1 MTIPTKDFDLQ
12 SIGRRFT
19 GLFSAFGTAGRAMA
33 HHPVV
38 SYGYASAADSSL
50 CPFIIKPSSH
60 ERVAIDAHRS
70 DWL

>member
-1 MTIPTKDFDLQ
+1 MTNSKTFALH

-19 GLFSAFGTAGRAMA
+19 GLFSAFGAAKAAAAEPIIT
-33 HHPVV
+33 
-38 SYGYASAADSSL
+38 YGYASAADSTL

-60 ERVAIDAHRS
+60 ERVVIDVHRS

>member
-1 MTIPTKDFDLQ
+1 MTIPTKDFDPR
-12 SIGRRFT
+12 SIRRRFA
-19 GLFSAFGTAGRAMA
+19 GLFSAFGTTGKAVGPQAVA
-33 HHPVV
+33 
-38 SYGYASAADSSL
+38 SYGYASAADPTP

>member
-1 MTIPTKDFDLQ
+1 MTNPKDFDME
-12 SIGRRFT
+12 SIRRRFT
-19 GLFSAFGTAGRAMA
+19 GLFSAFGGVKTAAAG
-33 HHPVV
+33 PVV
-38 SYGYASAADSSL
+38 NHGYASAADSTQ

>member
-1 MTIPTKDFDLQ
+1 MTNPKNFDLE

-19 GLFSAFGTAGRAMA
+19 GLFSAFAGAKA
-33 HHPVV
+33 AAAQPVV
-38 SYGYASAADSSL
+38 TCGYASAADSTL

-60 ERVAIDAHRS
+60 ERVAIETHRS

>member
-1 MTIPTKDFDLQ
+1 MTNSKTFALD

-19 GLFSAFGTAGRAMA
+19 GLFSAFGAPKAA
-33 HHPVV
+33 AAEPVV
-38 SYGYASAADSSL
+38 TYGYASAADSSQ

-60 ERVAIDAHRS
+60 QRVVIEAHRS